1 MRYSTQPKFSQAL
14 NSATGP
20 VATRYISSRPR
31 SYRCHYHPNDRNGFP
46 AACDTGVLP
55 FVQVKARDAEHAQ
68 RVAHDLTGCSISNV
82 ERLDEVSA

>member
-1 MRYSTQPKFSQAL
+1 MPQ
-14 NSATGP
+14 SAQFIGAP
-20 VATRYISSRPR
+20 AASRLPR
-31 SYRCHYHPNDRNGFP
+31 SYRCHFHPKDRNGYP

-82 ERLDEVSA
+82 ERLDEVAA

>member
-1 MRYSTQPKFSQAL
+1 MTNPL
-14 NSATGP
+14 
-20 VATRYISSRPR
+20 R
-31 SYRCHYHPNDRNGFP
+31 SYRCHYHPKDRNGYP

>member
-1 MRYSTQPKFSQAL
+1 MPHTSPPAPRHLAHHCS
-14 NSATGP
+14 
-20 VATRYISSRPR
+20 R
-31 SYRCHYHPNDRNGFP
+31 SYRCHYHPKDRNGFP

-82 ERLDEVSA
+82 ERLDEVAA

>member
-1 MRYSTQPKFSQAL
+1 MPHSAQPTA
-14 NSATGP
+14 A
-20 VATRYISSRPR
+20 SSRSHPLR
-31 SYRCHYHPNDRNGFP
+31 SYRCHYHPKDRNGYP

-68 RVAHDLTGCSISNV
+68 RVAHQLTDCSINNV